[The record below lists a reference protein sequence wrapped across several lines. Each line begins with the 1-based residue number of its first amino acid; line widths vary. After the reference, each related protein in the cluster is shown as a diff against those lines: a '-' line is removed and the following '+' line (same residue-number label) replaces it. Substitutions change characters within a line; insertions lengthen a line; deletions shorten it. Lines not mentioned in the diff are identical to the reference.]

1 MPAKSLKIGLIG
13 AGRIGCL
20 HAEHLTSRIP
30 STSAD
35 LIMVADVFEGA
46 ARACAERYAIPHVR
60 QDYHAVLDCSNIEA
74 VVICSST
81 DTHVQIIEEAAQAG
95 KHIFCEKPI
104 ALDLASID
112 RALDAVARAGVKLQ
126 IGFNRRFDA
135 NYRRVRQAVEQEEI
149 GRPHLLH
156 LISRDPAPPPIEYIR
171 VSGGLFL
178 DMTIHDFDMAR
189 FLIDSEVE
197 EIFVQ
202 AGVMD
207 DPAIGEAGD
216 VDTAVIVLQ
225 FSNGV
230 IGMISNSRCTAYG
243 YDQRVELL
251 GSAGVIN
258 TGNNYPNTAIIS
270 DNRSVRCDLPLYF
283 FLERYAESYVS
294 EMAAFI
300 DAVVYDRPVPITG
313 LDGRVPVV
321 MALAARKSLV
331 EHRPVRLSEIKDPGQ
346 LARST
351 GDFMEH
357 QLTPLD
363 GSEDQ
368 GQLARS
374 TDKLAGPPLGIEHR
388 PTQPSERN

>member
-30 STSAD
+30 STPKGGTAD
-35 LIMVADVFEGA
+35 LIMVADMFEHA
-46 ARACAERYAIPHVR
+46 ARECAERYAIPHAK
-60 QDYHAVLDCSNIEA
+60 QDYHAVLDRSDIQA
-74 VVICSST
+74 VIICSPT
-81 DTHVQIIEEAAQAG
+81 DTHAQIIEEAAQAG

-135 NYRRVRQAVEQEEI
+135 NYCRVRQAVEQEEV

-156 LISRDPAPPPIEYIR
+156 LISRDPVPPPIEYVR
-171 VSGGLFL
+171 ASGGIFL

-189 FLIDSEVE
+189 FLLGSEVE

-202 AGVMD
+202 AGVMG
-207 DPAIGEAGD
+207 DPAISEAGD
-216 VDTAVIVLQ
+216 VDTAVVVLQ
-225 FSNGV
+225 FADGI
-230 IGMISNSRCTAYG
+230 IGMISNSRCTSYG

-258 TGNNYPNTAIIS
+258 TGNNYPNTATIS
-270 DNRSVRCDLPLYF
+270 DNRSVRRDLPLHF

-294 EMAAFI
+294 EMAAFV
-300 DAVVYDRPVPITG
+300 DAVVHDRPVPVTG

-321 MALAARKSLV
+321 MALAARQSLV
-331 EHRPVRLSEIKDPGQ
+331 EHRPVRLSEI
-346 LARST
+346 
-351 GDFMEH
+351 
-357 QLTPLD
+357 
-363 GSEDQ
+363 EDQ
-368 GQLARS
+368 GQLGRS
-374 TDKLAGPPLGIEHR
+374 TDELIEHR
-388 PTQPSERN
+388 PTRLSEIEQ